1 MTILLEVERKI
12 QDRQD
17 VNLGSCL
24 EEGEKRG
31 REKPFPSLELTPT
44 TEVSKQFYMG
54 FIQLSEKKNNKKAQ
68 NVRAGHTWIKFSLSF
83 F

>member
-17 VNLGSCL
+17 ANLGSCL

-31 REKPFPSLELTPT
+31 REKPSPSLELTPT
-44 TEVSKQFYMG
+44 MEVSKQLYVG
-54 FIQLSEKKNNKKAQ
+54 SI
-68 NVRAGHTWIKFSLSF
+68 
-83 F
+83 